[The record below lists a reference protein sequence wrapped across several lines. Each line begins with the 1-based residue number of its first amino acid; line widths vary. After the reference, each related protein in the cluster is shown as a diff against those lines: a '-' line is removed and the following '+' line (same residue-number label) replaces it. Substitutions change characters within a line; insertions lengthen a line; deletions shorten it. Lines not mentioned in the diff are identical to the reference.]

1 MFNPSLLIA
10 RVMTVFPAVIAHNQ
24 RIKDARL
31 KMADSHVQY
40 LPVMDDKTLV
50 GMLSAEDILTL
61 EALPGIESDELLVSA
76 AMTTPVITC
85 TVDTSVNDAIQQM
98 VDAKIGAIVVIDDD
112 QLKGL
117 FTSKDAMKLVN
128 KVIGQ
133 R

>member
-1 MFNPSLLIA
+1 
-10 RVMTVFPAVIAHNQ
+10 
-24 RIKDARL
+24 
-31 KMADSHVQY
+31 
-40 LPVMDDKTLV
+40 
-50 GMLSAEDILTL
+50 
-61 EALPGIESDELLVSA
+61 
-76 AMTTPVITC
+76 MTTPVITC

-128 KVIGQ
+128 KVMGQ